1 MWIIFSRGKQSN
13 ATAILMT
20 ENVANITDRLAINAA
35 ETASNKSGHNN
46 APEKDK
52 DESTTEKTL
61 LELKKLNKIQHPH

>member
-1 MWIIFSRGKQSN
+1 
-13 ATAILMT
+13 MT